1 MVEGLNI
8 ARTHE
13 QAWCV
18 SLEAPEGALPAMEAE
33 LAHLGGAIV
42 TEEPGGAARVP
53 VQVYLTE
60 EPARE
65 RVTALLAAAALA
77 AQTDVPEVS
86 IERLPG
92 TDWVMESERALPA
105 ISAGPF
111 YVYGSHVTEAP
122 PPDSIPILIEASSA
136 FGTGRHEST
145 RGRLL
150 ALAGLAEARAFANAL
165 DMGCGSGILAFAAA
179 KLWSC
184 QVLAV
189 DNDETAVLRARENA
203 AINGVAGLVQVAMGE
218 GFGADG
224 VVARTP
230 FDLITENFLAGPIS
244 DMAPDLMAHL
254 APGGVAVLSGLLAV
268 QAEEALAAH
277 APLSLLRRI
286 ELDGWV
292 TLLLER

>member
-1 MVEGLNI
+1 MDPNQ
-8 ARTHE
+8 AP
-13 QAWCV
+13 AWCV
-18 SLEAPEGALPAMEAE
+18 SLAAPVAALPIFEAA
-33 LAHLGGAIV
+33 LAQLGGAVV

-60 EPARE
+60 EPARA

-77 AQTDVPEVS
+77 AGIEPPEAV
-86 IERLPG
+86 IEPLPE
-92 TDWVMESERALPA
+92 TDWVAMSERALPA

-111 YVYGSHVTEAP
+111 YIYGAHVTGP
-122 PPDSIPILIEASSA
+122 PPPGSIPILIEASSA

-145 RGRLL
+145 RGCLL
-150 ALAGLAEARAFANAL
+150 ALAGLAEARAFGNAL

-184 QVLAV
+184 PVLAV
-189 DNDETAVLRARENA
+189 DNDEAAVLRARENA
-203 AINGVAGLVQVAMGE
+203 AINGVAGLVRVALGE
-218 GFGADG
+218 GFGVDG
-224 VVARTP
+224 VAGRAP
-230 FDLITENFLAGPIS
+230 FDLITENVLAGPIS

-254 APGGVAVLSGLLAV
+254 APGGVAVLSGILAD

-277 APLSLLRRI
+277 APLCLLRRI

>member
-1 MVEGLNI
+1 MDPD
-8 ARTHE
+8 
-13 QAWCV
+13 QAPAWYV
-18 SLEAPEGALPAMEAE
+18 SLAVPTAALPVFEAA
-33 LAHLGGAIV
+33 LAQLGGAVV

-60 EPARE
+60 KPARA
-65 RVTALLAAAALA
+65 RVTALLAAASLA
-77 AQTDVPEVS
+77 AGIKPPEAV
-86 IERLPG
+86 IELLPE
-92 TDWVMESERALPA
+92 TDWVAMSERALPA

-111 YVYGSHVTEAP
+111 YIYGAHVTGP
-122 PPDSIPILIEASSA
+122 PPPGSIPIQIEASSA

-145 RGRLL
+145 KGCLL
-150 ALAGLAEARAFANAL
+150 ALAGLAEARAFGNAL

-184 QVLAV
+184 PVLAV

-203 AINGVAGLVQVAMGE
+203 AINGVAGLVQATMGE

-224 VVARTP
+224 VADRAP
-230 FDLITENFLAGPIS
+230 FGLITENVLAGPIS

-254 APGGVAVLSGLLAV
+254 APGGVAVLSGILADQENQV
-268 QAEEALAAH
+268 LASH